1 MNLFP
6 MLRASLGIFLMSAGE
21 IAKVGL
27 LTSLK
32 CLHPAFANMLDI
44 PQAATKAQ
52 KIPVPLHHFVKFI
65 NFFFHKL
72 ERLQN
77 VIGRIFL
84 FP

>member
-32 CLHPAFANMLDI
+32 CLHPAFVKML
-44 PQAATKAQ
+44 A
-52 KIPVPLHHFVKFI
+52 VPRRSLARKSPRAPPSLSQIH
-65 NFFFHKL
+65 
-72 ERLQN
+72 
-77 VIGRIFL
+77 
-84 FP
+84 